1 MEPFILVLKGKR
13 LFCKDE
19 DTISPVGD
27 NSDYIIK
34 FEGVSKTAVF
44 AVFNRDGKTQ
54 KISLDENKEVL
65 IPLWVLKKGSFEVGL
80 YSDGV
85 ASTAVSVYVRAS
97 VMEDDYEQTED
108 VPQSM
113 VDQLIELVNK
123 DISSVEETK
132 TQAVAA
138 KNAAE
143 GANEEVKT
151 ALESITSK
159 DGYLN
164 QIKGYAEEAKTDAT
178 SAAENA
184 SKIQGAVS
192 AANEALV
199 EAKELGK
206 VADEIIG
213 EGGTFAEP
221 KDGTA
226 LKQIRDIKKAVA
238 TAQAEAETAQT
249 AAETAKTEAQA
260 AQTAAETA
268 QAGAQTAQ
276 TAAETAQDKAEAAR
290 TEAVTAQGKAEAAQ
304 TAAENAKAK
313 AETARNQAQSAQAY
327 AETAQTEAVTAQGK
341 AEEAKSD
348 AETARIGAETAQG
361 KATEAQLSAET
372 AQTGAQTAKDEAQ
385 AAQTAAETAQAG
397 AQTAQTAAETAQ
409 TAAEMAKAGA
419 ETARDQAQNYADQAY
434 QTVFGDA
441 ITTALAGKVDKETGK
456 GLSSNDFTDLLKT
469 KLAGIAEGAN
479 NYSLPEATAD
489 TLGGVKVGANLSIGA
504 DGTLSADAQ
513 QIAVDEELSDTSTNP
528 VQNKIIY
535 KALGEKD
542 TAIAKKVDK
551 ETGKGLSSND
561 FTDLLKTKLDGVTE
575 GANKTVTDDELSSTS
590 TNPIENRIVTVALS
604 GKASV
609 THSHGISEVTNLQ
622 ATLDGKA
629 SSVHSHSLDE
639 ISETDSKKILTS
651 QERTK
656 LAGIAEGANNYSLPV
671 ATASTRGGVLIE
683 AAVTSGSSKAVT
695 SGAVFAR
702 IGNLKFA
709 VSSSAPTSADENT
722 ITFVV

>member
-143 GANEEVKT
+143 AANEEVKT

-164 QIKGYAEEAKTDAT
+164 QIKGYAEAAKSDAT
-178 SAAENA
+178 SAAKNA
-184 SKIQGAVS
+184 EKIQGAVT
-192 AANEALV
+192 AANEALA
-199 EAKELGK
+199 EAKNLGK

-226 LKQIRDIKKAVA
+226 LKQIREIKEAVTTA
-238 TAQAEAETAQT
+238 KTEAQAAQT
-249 AAETAKTEAQA
+249 AAESAQTEAQTAKSEAQA

-276 TAAETAQDKAEAAR
+276 AKAEEAQTAAETAQSEAQAAQAAAESAQAGAETAQGKAGEAKTAAETAR
-290 TEAVTAQGKAEAAQ
+290 TATETAQGKAEAAQ
-304 TAAENAKAK
+304 TAAESAQTEAQTAQAK
-313 AETARNQAQSAQAY
+313 AEEAQTA
-327 AETAQTEAVTAQGK
+327 AETAQSE
-341 AEEAKSD
+341 
-348 AETARIGAETAQG
+348 
-361 KATEAQLSAET
+361 
-372 AQTGAQTAKDEAQ
+372 AQTAKSEAQ

-397 AQTAQTAAETAQ
+397 AETAQ
-409 TAAEMAKAGA
+409 GKAGEAKTAA
-419 ETARDQAQNYADQAY
+419 ETARDQAQSYADQAY

-441 ITTALAGKVDKETGK
+441 ITTALSQKVDKEEGK
-456 GLSSNDFTDLLKT
+456 GLSANDFTDVLKT
-469 KLAGIAEGAN
+469 KLDGVAESAN
-479 NYSLPEATAD
+479 NYSLPEATAG